1 MNAHDDSSI
10 ERNRQPTVLDNS
22 VLASGLVSVGLPH
35 GGRRRVFTP
44 GAINTIRRLAAQGKS
59 ASQIAEVVGSTSAS
73 VRVKCCLL
81 KIKLRRRRAQ
91 QINGQSLVVYFH
103 AADYAALKRKA
114 ADMQK
119 SASELSG
126 ELLTAIIHSDICE
139 AVLDDDR

>member
-1 MNAHDDSSI
+1 MVAHGDNSI
-10 ERNRQPTVLDNS
+10 EPTVLS
-22 VLASGLVSVGLPH
+22 HAVPALELISGGLQ
-35 GGRRRVFTP
+35 RRRRRIFTP
-44 GAINTIRRLAAQGKS
+44 SAINTIRGLAAQGKS
-59 ASQIAEVVGSTSAS
+59 ASQIAEVIGSTSAS

-81 KIKLRRRRAQ
+81 KIKLRRRHAQ
-91 QINGQSLVVYFH
+91 QISGQSLVVYFH

-126 ELLTAIIHSDICE
+126 ELLTAIIHSDIYE